1 MKSAGFAARYRK
13 LWGELGAYGKF
24 EHAIAFI
31 LIVIISLVVAAA
43 TLSLVL
49 DTGRHLAGGL
59 ENVSDIGFEEIF
71 GRIMTVLIALEF
83 NVSIAQVLGSHQH
96 IVQVR
101 TVVLVAILAVARKFI
116 IIDTEAKGY
125 QMLIALAVAIAALG
139 ITYWVITIAERR
151 TPAGGDGGR

>member
-1 MKSAGFAARYRK
+1 MKSAGFATRYRK

-24 EHAIAFI
+24 EHVIALI
-31 LIVIISLVVAAA
+31 LIVLISLVVAAA

-49 DTGRHLAGGL
+49 DIGRLFTGGL
-59 ENVSDIGFEEIF
+59 ASFNDVGFEEIF

-101 TVVLVAILAVARKFI
+101 TVVLVAILAIARKFI

-125 QMLIALAVAIAALG
+125 EMLIALAVTIAALAV
-139 ITYWVITIAERR
+139 TYWVIAIAERS
-151 TPAGGDGGR
+151 TPPGGDSGK